1 MKPNREIRAEAWRIV
16 RGKWFG
22 RILTAGVAL
31 YTIVIAVSVALSA
44 AFSDMGVQTWFD
56 FLKSKARNMQE
67 GLGYAVPSAAAFW
80 QMTGASAFEQFIGC
94 VFGSILVF
102 GMAGLMLKAV
112 RDDEGRWLADSFGG
126 FKRPLEVTW
135 LMVLMN
141 LKVFLWSLLFIVP
154 GIVAVY
160 RYRQAWY
167 LKNEHPDWSASKC
180 IAESGRLMRGHKGQA
195 FALDCTYAGWLLLGW
210 MVFTASAIFAVTEYE
225 SSAAL
230 AFVGMLASLT
240 GLLFAAFVL
249 AYFFVGRAVFYR
261 EVACAREGNLV

>member
-167 LKNEHPDWSASKC
+167 LKTENPEWGAAKC
-180 IAESGRLMRGHKGQA
+180 LAESGRMMKGHKGKL
-195 FALDCTYAGWLLLGW
+195 FLLNLSFIGWYIVGFLCLIVGTFW
-210 MVFTASAIFAVTEYE
+210 VDAYRQTAVAHFYE
-225 SSAAL
+225 
-230 AFVGMLASLT
+230 
-240 GLLFAAFVL
+240 
-249 AYFFVGRAVFYR
+249 
-261 EVACAREGNLV
+261 EVKTLNK